1 MGRAGD
7 GGAQGKEKSS
17 IRWGGGI
24 GPAREEPGG
33 PGTGHPD
40 AKDSGARP
48 GFWDTP
54 VARESPSL
62 SPLRDAEGLLGAQ
75 GKEQEPQKAEGK
87 GEGRGWRLEKGSC
100 HPGTYNHVFG
110 IRSK

>member
-1 MGRAGD
+1 MLRATRRAAS
-7 GGAQGKEKSS
+7 GGVE
-17 IRWGGGI
+17 WGH
-24 GPAREEPGG
+24 REEPGG
-33 PGTGHPD
+33 PGTESPD

-54 VARESPSL
+54 GARENPSL
-62 SPLRDAEGLLGAQ
+62 SPLRDAEGLVGAQ
-75 GKEQEPQKAEGK
+75 GKEQEPQKGK

-100 HPGTYNHVFG
+100 HPGTYDHVFG